1 MLVLFTLYLSY
12 YPVRRR
18 FLAPYFAISSRRIEV
33 LFNNDAV
40 CATVLFPSLMHDC
53 IHSLHWFA
61 TVYAWHF
68 DGFILHF
75 HGRFTYLHIT
85 FLCEVPQAVKKHL
98 SVPFR
103 NAIFR
108 GIIATE
114 RCCFAQLLKV
124 VHSCICNMF
133 SYCDNR
139 SHHMRSNGRK
149 LTLDKPNRSF
159 MKSHFH
165 IEELPPGT
173 HYLMKS

>member
-68 DGFILHF
+68 HGFILHF

-124 VHSCICNMF
+124 VHSVSDRCF
-133 SYCDNR
+133 FAPLRKAVRCD
-139 SHHMRSNGRK
+139 GVPAD
-149 LTLDKPNRSF
+149 LD
-159 MKSHFH
+159 
-165 IEELPPGT
+165 PPVQIR
-173 HYLMKS
+173 